1 MSTNKVKIA
10 SNGNVSISSPAFAH
24 PEVQQWLRPYQLGK
38 VKGQMT
44 YCPQGN
50 ALRFEPLLM
59 KKHTPK
65 VKAQTYVSTSQV
77 SLYKDKVKISTSLPL
92 SLSKEEMDLAL
103 AEENYLIER
112 AFMLGLCRALVMDAL
127 NKEEE
132 EEHEEHA
139 TF

>member
-1 MSTNKVKIA
+1 MNKVKIA
-10 SNGNVSISSPAFAH
+10 SNGNVSISSAAFRH
-24 PEVQQWLRPYQLGK
+24 PQVQQWLRPYQLGK

-50 ALRFEPLLM
+50 ALKFEPLVM
-59 KKHTPK
+59 KKHPPK
-65 VKAQTYVSTSQV
+65 VKAQTIVANTQV
-77 SLYKDKVKISTSLPL
+77 ALYKDKVKISTSLPL

-112 AFMLGLCRALVMDAL
+112 AFMLGLCRALVIDAL

-132 EEHEEHA
+132 EREHA

>member
-1 MSTNKVKIA
+1 MNKVKIA

-24 PEVQQWLRPYQLGK
+24 PQVQQWLKPYQIGK

-44 YCPQGN
+44 YSPQGN
-50 ALRFEPLLM
+50 ALQFEPLHTT
-59 KKHTPK
+59 KHPPK
-65 VKAQTYVSTSQV
+65 VKAQTIVATSKV
-77 SLYKDKVKISTSLPL
+77 ALYKDKVKISTSLPL
-92 SLSKEEMDLAL
+92 TLTKEEMDLAL